1 MSIYKIF
8 KGICISALRNNLLYR
23 FFAIGIRKYQFYVH
37 LNWPL
42 FIFFTSNN
50 SWRDYINRRNES
62 SEHCETSSPS
72 SRNGIWLQRFNNYTD
87 DEIFASQQLFQ
98 ILKTFKDNYFNELN
112 VYETLDFPDEYD
124 ETTDEEDSIDEE
136 LSCEEE
142 SVDDSDEN
150 QSLEIRNTFT
160 LEEMQDIVEW
170 VDHHPNY
177 KLTSIKNRF
186 RKVKYMYMSQDFE
199 SIFKRTDQGLKRWKR
214 SKNSCRMNFTQNEQQ
229 KKKQFTTVI

>member
-1 MSIYKIF
+1 M
-8 KGICISALRNNLLYR
+8 
-23 FFAIGIRKYQFYVH
+23 
-37 LNWPL
+37 
-42 FIFFTSNN
+42 
-50 SWRDYINRRNES
+50 
-62 SEHCETSSPS
+62 
-72 SRNGIWLQRFNNYTD
+72 
-87 DEIFASQQLFQ
+87 FQ

-186 RKVKYMYMSQDFE
+186 RKVKYMYYVRRFREYIQKNGTRFE
-199 SIFKRTDQGLKRWKR
+199 KLKKIEEF
-214 SKNSCRMNFTQNEQQ
+214 M
-229 KKKQFTTVI
+229 